1 MIVTGIY
8 KRKGKYEIYLD
19 HEHAFSLT
27 DEGLYKLK
35 LTKGMEFVPSE
46 SVNAIL
52 SEDEILRCKN
62 RAMYIVSVTPKSK
75 KILQRKLREEGFSEN
90 AVEQTMQFMQ
100 EYDFTDDVELAKSL
114 VRSGVRKNSSTRQI
128 KQKLYEKG
136 ISREDSSR
144 VLDEME
150 IDEKEN
156 ALEVAM
162 KKYRSLRNK
171 TKEEIIKKVR
181 YALSYRAFSYDAMR
195 YALGEI
201 EKIIKE
207 SELEE

>member
-35 LTKGMEFVPSE
+35 LMQGMEFVPSE

-75 KILQRKLREEGFSEN
+75 KILQSKLREEGFSEN
-90 AVEQTMQFMQ
+90 AVEQTMHFMQ

>member
-1 MIVTGIY
+1 
-8 KRKGKYEIYLD
+8 
-19 HEHAFSLT
+19 
-27 DEGLYKLK
+27 
-35 LTKGMEFVPSE
+35 MEFVPSE

-75 KILQRKLREEGFSEN
+75 KILQSKLREEGFSEN
-90 AVEQTMQFMQ
+90 AVEQTMHFMQ

-162 KKYRSLRNK
+162 KKYRSLKNK
-171 TKEEIIKKVR
+171 SKEEIIKKIR

-195 YALGEI
+195 YAVNEI
-201 EKIIKE
+201 EKIIRE

>member
-35 LTKGMEFVPSE
+35 LTQGMEFVPSE

-75 KILQRKLREEGFSEN
+75 KILQSKLREEGFSEN
-90 AVEQTMQFMQ
+90 AVEQTMYFMQ

-136 ISREDSSR
+136 ISQEDSSR

-162 KKYRSLRNK
+162 KKYRSLKNK
-171 TKEEIIKKVR
+171 SKEEIIKKVR

-195 YALGEI
+195 YAVNEI

>member
-19 HEHAFSLT
+19 HERAFSLT

-35 LTKGMEFVPSE
+35 LTQGMEFVPSE
-46 SVNAIL
+46 SVNEIL

-75 KILQRKLREEGFSEN
+75 KILQSKLREEGFSEN
-90 AVEQTMQFMQ
+90 AVEQTMHFMQ

-114 VRSGVRKNSSTRQI
+114 VRSGLRKNSSTRQI

-171 TKEEIIKKVR
+171 SKEEIIKKVR

-195 YALGEI
+195 YAVGEI

>member
-19 HEHAFSLT
+19 HERAFSLT

-35 LTKGMEFVPSE
+35 LTQGMEFVPSE
-46 SVNAIL
+46 SVNEIL

-75 KILQRKLREEGFSEN
+75 KILQSKLREEGFSEN
-90 AVEQTMQFMQ
+90 AVEQTMHFMQ

-128 KQKLYEKG
+128 KQKLYKKG

-171 TKEEIIKKVR
+171 SKEEIIKKVR

-195 YALGEI
+195 YAVGEI

>member
-35 LTKGMEFVPSE
+35 LTQGMEFVPSE

-75 KILQRKLREEGFSEN
+75 KILQSKLREEGFSEN